1 MKPDKGAADL
11 VRSSLPGRLYPPVG
25 GGLIVCCVCNGRCE
39 DSSWLPCLL
48 RAKGD
53 EVLHII
59 LSLWILQTQLQLF

>member
-1 MKPDKGAADL
+1 MKPNKGAAYL
-11 VRSSLPGRLYPPVG
+11 VRSSPPGRFYPPVG

-39 DSSWLPCLL
+39 HFSLPLCWL

-59 LSLWILQTQLQLF
+59 LARWILQTRLQ